1 MTHLH
6 RQSEQRSIG
15 VTRRQS
21 RTRALSPDCGHKHR
35 TPEAAARCDETRVQR
50 PARRANPGSRAWI
63 DTRILATEADGA
75 ERRMSRRRRAYDAI
89 IAADNA

>member
-1 MTHLH
+1 MTTYTVN
-6 RQSEQRSIG
+6 QSSVNWSDPQAIAYARPH
-15 VTRRQS
+15 
-21 RTRALSPDCGHKHR
+21 PDCGHKHR

-50 PARRANPGSRAWI
+50 PVRRANPGSRVWI

-75 ERRMSRRRRAYDAI
+75 ERRMTEDEAYDAI